1 VPRPL
6 LLAARLGIGPGAR
19 TLEVGCG
26 NGSMS
31 AWLAGQVAPGG
42 GAGDGQDQ
50 HERAGRRRGSSPR
63 HIAFKRVAVQAQSA
77 DRVAG
82 YPRL

>member
-1 VPRPL
+1 
-6 LLAARLGIGPGAR
+6 
-19 TLEVGCG
+19 
-26 NGSMS
+26 MS

-50 HERAGRRRGSSPR
+50 HERARRRRGSSPR